1 MFQEELAARIPE
13 QHAALLDKKDV
24 EDSSSTKG
32 PSRPE
37 PEPPHIEVNQPSVFH
52 TYLLLFYFLWKIM
65 AKWILYTLVE
75 TS

>member
-1 MFQEELAARIPE
+1 MLLGSFLTCVCLWIFQEELAARIPE

-24 EDSSSTKG
+24 EDSSAVKG

-37 PEPPHIEVNQPSVFH
+37 PEPPHIEVNQFC
-52 TYLLLFYFLWKIM
+52 
-65 AKWILYTLVE
+65 TLVE

>member
-13 QHAALLDKKDV
+13 QHAAPLDKKDV
-24 EDSSSTKG
+24 EDSSSSSATKG

-52 TYLLLFYFLWKIM
+52 TYLLLFYFL
-65 AKWILYTLVE
+65 
-75 TS
+75 

>member
-37 PEPPHIEVNQPSVFH
+37 PEPPHIEVNQPSVLH
-52 TYLLLFYFLWKIM
+52 ICFYFIFFEKSWLNEYY
-65 AKWILYTLVE
+65 IL
-75 TS
+75 